1 LIEGER
7 GPRGRTGKDGLQGP
21 RGPQGPKGDR
31 GEPGPKGDSAPIE
44 PRVEWQA
51 EFVRPDLLTQ
61 EVRMFRAGVPSWLI
75 TPEYDENNLIS
86 RATLLPLE
94 NP

>member
-31 GEPGPKGDSAPIE
+31 GEQGPKGDAVPIE
-44 PRVEWQA
+44 QRVEWQA
-51 EFVRPDLLTQ
+51 EFVRQDDLTQ

-75 TPEYDENNLIS
+75 TPEYDDQQLLT
-86 RATLLPLE
+86 RATLVPL
-94 NP
+94 